1 MLYPVKAIFVVVIL
15 ALAAAPAAAARH
27 SSKAALHLVSP
38 QPLVVRGTGF
48 FPGERVRLTLR
59 TGDDVIYR
67 RATASPA
74 GVFRSS
80 FGTVTIGRCGGFSI
94 RAATKRH
101 AAALKTPP
109 LPACM
114 PERSP

>member
-1 MLYPVKAIFVVVIL
+1 VKTVLIVLL
-15 ALAAAPAAAARH
+15 AVLAAAPAAAAQH
-27 SSKAALHLVSP
+27 SSKPALDLVSQ

-48 FPGERVRLTLR
+48 FAGERVRLTLR
-59 TGDDVIYR
+59 TGGDIVYR
-67 RATASPA
+67 RATASRA
-74 GVFRSS
+74 GVFRSN

-94 RAATKRH
+94 RATTKRH